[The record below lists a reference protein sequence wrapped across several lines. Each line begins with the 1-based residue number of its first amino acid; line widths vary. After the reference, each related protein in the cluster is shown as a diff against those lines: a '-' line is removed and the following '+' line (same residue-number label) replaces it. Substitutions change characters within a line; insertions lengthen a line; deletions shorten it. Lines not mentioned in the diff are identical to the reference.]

1 MDKNRKLGLALI
13 AAGCAL
19 AAFCGM
25 GLYYVNHQNVAPAMV
40 SATAVPT
47 ETPAPTAEP
56 TRAPNA
62 APVLTLVG
70 DDPLFYPAQPG
81 GYDDPGCTAYDD
93 RDGDLTAQI
102 VCTMDVNAYH
112 TGEGS
117 VTYSVTDSDGRTAT
131 VTRRVIVTAA
141 DRPDTVKPENKT
153 VYLTFD
159 DGPSANTERLL
170 DILDAYGVKATF
182 FVTDFHEGYTDCI
195 GEIARRGHTIGIH
208 SASHD
213 YNAIYQSEEAYFS
226 DLCRMQEIIFEQTGE
241 YTKLVRF
248 PGGSS
253 NTVSRYNPGIMTRLT
268 NDLNDMGYAYFDWNV
283 SAADT
288 ASNATRYTVVAN
300 FKESVP
306 QHDYSVVLQH
316 DTNAFSVD
324 AVEDIL
330 SWGMQNGYS
339 FRALDPTT
347 PAVHHSVAN

>member
-1 MDKNRKLGLALI
+1 MEKNRKLGLALI

-19 AAFCGM
+19 AVFCSI
-25 GLYYVNHQNVAPAMV
+25 GLYYVNLKETTPTWAEETPPTTEAPA
-40 SATAVPT
+40 
-47 ETPAPTAEP
+47 PAPTPEENRP
-56 TRAPNA
+56 
-62 APVLTLVG
+62 PVLTLIG

-81 GYDDPGCTAYDD
+81 GYEDPGCTAFDD
-93 RDGDLTAQI
+93 RDGDITARL
-102 VCTMDVNAYH
+102 VCTADVNTFHA
-112 TGEGS
+112 GEGS
-117 VTYSVTDSDGRTAT
+117 VVYSVTDSEGLTAT
-131 VTRRVIVTAA
+131 VARRVIVTAA
-141 DRPDTVKPENKT
+141 DRPETVMPDAGT

-170 DILDAYGVKATF
+170 DILDAYGAKATF
-182 FVTDFHEGYTDCI
+182 FVTNCHEEYTYCI
-195 GEIARRGHTIGIH
+195 GEIARRGHTVGIH

-213 YNAIYQSEEAYFS
+213 YNGIYRSEEAYFA

-241 YTKLVRF
+241 YVRLVRF

-268 NDLNDMGYAYFDWNV
+268 SDLNDMGYAYFDWNV

-288 ASNATRYTVVAN
+288 ASNATRYTVTEN

-306 QHDYSVVLQH
+306 KHDYSVVLQH

-330 SWGMQNGYS
+330 FWGSRNGYT
-339 FRALDPTT
+339 FRALDLTS